1 MAPTSLA
8 GANIFVKNLVDD
20 IDDEKLKSQCTDYG
34 GITSARV
41 MKDAHGRSRG
51 FGFVC
56 YSNPDEANN
65 AIKEMNGISYVIS
78 IV

>member
-1 MAPTSLA
+1 M
-8 GANIFVKNLVDD
+8 KNLVDD
-20 IDDEKLKSQCTDYG
+20 VDDEKLRSQFNAFGT
-34 GITSARV
+34 ITSARV

-65 AIKEMNGISYVIS
+65 AIKEMNGMSGSSFLFV
-78 IV
+78 